1 MENQNTA
8 TKTMLTYGFY
18 IGILMVIV
26 SLLNYSFGN
35 IFKPHWSVSLGGS
48 LIFIGLMVYALRE
61 YKANNGG
68 FLRLGEAI
76 KIGLGIALVSA
87 LIGIVYQFV
96 LMYVLEPD
104 YMTNMAAFQEQAI
117 LEKYPEMDEAQFET
131 ALNMTKKFTSPGIL
145 VAMSLAGSLFF
156 GLIVSLI
163 AGLIMK
169 KDKNE
174 Y

>member
-1 MENQNTA
+1 MENQNSA

-18 IGILMVIV
+18 IGILSVII

-35 IFKPHWSVSLGGS
+35 IFKPHWSVSLVGA
-48 LIFIGLMVYALRE
+48 LVFIGLMVYAIRDF
-61 YKANNGG
+61 KATNGG
-68 FLRLGEAI
+68 FLKLGEAI

-87 LIGIVYQFV
+87 IIGIIYQLI
-96 LMYVLEPD
+96 LMYVLEPEF
-104 YMTNMAAFQEQAI
+104 MTNMAAFQEQQI
-117 LEKYPEMDEAQFET
+117 LEKYPDMDEAQLET
-131 ALNMTKKFTSPGIL
+131 ALNMSKKFTSPGML
-145 VAMSLAGSLFF
+145 VAFNLAGSLFF

-163 AGLIMK
+163 SGLIMK

>member
-1 MENQNTA
+1 MENQNSA

-18 IGILMVIV
+18 IGILSVIIN
-26 SLLNYSFGN
+26 LLNYSFGN
-35 IFKPHWSVSLGGS
+35 IFDPHWSVSLVGA
-48 LIFIGLMVYALRE
+48 LVFIGLMVYAIKE
-61 YKANNGG
+61 FKTKNDG
-68 FLRLGEAI
+68 FLKLGEAI

-87 LIGIVYQFV
+87 IIGIIYQLI

-104 YMTNMAAFQEQAI
+104 YMVKMAEFQEQAI
-117 LEKYPEMDEAQFET
+117 LEKYPEMDEAQLET
-131 ALNMTKKFTSPGIL
+131 ALNMSKKFTTPGMMTAMGL
-145 VAMSLAGSLFF
+145 AMSLLF

>member
-1 MENQNTA
+1 MENQNSP
-8 TKTMLTYGFY
+8 KKIMLTYGFY
-18 IGILMVIV
+18 VGILSVII

-35 IFKPHWSVSLGGS
+35 MFKPHWSVSVVGALV
-48 LIFIGLMVYALRE
+48 FIGFIVYALRE
-61 YKANNGG
+61 FKASNEG

-104 YMTNMAAFQEQAI
+104 YMVKMAEFTEQAV
-117 LEKYPEMDEAQFET
+117 LEKYPEFDEAQIET
-131 ALNMTKKFTSPGIL
+131 AVNMSKKFTSPGML